1 MQKESGWKKKSKEE
15 HILIYQFAES
25 YKRFLDEA
33 KTEREASNY
42 ISEKLKK
49 GGFSEDFTEER
60 VLKVFREKSVF
71 AFVKGEEPITS
82 GMNII
87 VSHIDTPRLD
97 LKQSPLFE
105 EVGLAMFRTHYYGG
119 IKKYHWV
126 AIPLALHGVVVKVDG
141 RKIRLRI
148 GEEEGDPVFVIDDL
162 LPHLSRKTLDEK
174 KLSEAP
180 EAEKLTVLCGS
191 IPLVGAEKDS
201 VKAGVLEILKNLY
214 GIVEDD
220 FVSAEIEIVPAFKA
234 KDVGIDRSMVGAYGQ
249 DDRVCAYAMLEA
261 LLSLNKPRKSCLGIF
276 TDKEEIGSEGDTAI
290 RSTFL
295 FMLLYELMENLGI
308 KPDDAIIKKALFL
321 SNAISADVNGAVN
334 PMYQDVHEKQNAC
347 YLGLGVCV
355 EKFTGHGGKIGASEA
370 HAEYIAEIRRI
381 FDAHEIIWQTGEL
394 GKVDQGGGGTVAKY
408 LAAYGMNIVDC
419 GTPVLAMHSPFEIT
433 SKLDVYETFR
443 AYRAFYSS

>member
-1 MQKESGWKKKSKEE
+1 MEKESGWIKKSKEE
-15 HILIYQFAES
+15 QSLIYDFAER
-25 YKRFLDEA
+25 YKKFLNEA
-33 KTEREASNY
+33 KTEREAATY
-42 ISEKLKK
+42 ISETLKRA
-49 GGFSEDFTEER
+49 GFSEDLSEE
-60 VLKVFREKSVF
+60 KVFKTYREKSVF
-71 AFVKGEEPITS
+71 ALVKGKKPLTS

-97 LKQSPLFE
+97 LKQNPLFE

-126 AIPLALHGVVVKVDG
+126 AIPLSLHGVIVKVDG
-141 RKIRLRI
+141 RKINLRI
-148 GEEEGDPVFVIDDL
+148 GEEDDDPVFAIDDL

-191 IPLVGAEKDS
+191 IPLVGVEKDS
-201 VKAGVLEILKNLY
+201 VKAAILEILKNSY
-214 GIVEDD
+214 GIVEED
-220 FVSAEIEIVPAFKA
+220 FVSAEIEVVPAFKA
-234 KDVGIDRSMVGAYGQ
+234 KDVGIDRSMIGAYGQ

-261 LLSLNKPRKSCLGIF
+261 LISLDKPERSCLAIF

-290 RSTFL
+290 RSSFL
-295 FMLLYELMENLGI
+295 FMMIYEVLESMGL
-308 KPDDAIIKKALFL
+308 KPDDVTIKKALF
-321 SNAISADVNGAVN
+321 SSRAISADVNGAVN

-381 FDAHEIIWQTGEL
+381 FDANQIIWQTGEL
-394 GKVDQGGGGTVAKY
+394 GKVDLGGGGTVAKY
-408 LAAYGMNIVDC
+408 LAMYGMNIVDC
-419 GTPVLAMHSPFEIT
+419 GTPVLSMHSPFEIT

-443 AYRAFYSS
+443 AYRAFYNS

>member
-15 HILIYQFAES
+15 HKLIFEFAEG
-25 YKRFLDEA
+25 YKKFLDEA
-33 KTEREASNY
+33 KTEREASIY
-42 ISEKLKK
+42 ISERLREN
-49 GGFSEDFTEER
+49 GFSEDVSTEK
-60 VLKVFREKSVF
+60 VYKVFKEKSVVV
-71 AFVKGEEPITS
+71 FVKGEEPISS
-82 GMNII
+82 GMNIL

-97 LKQSPLFE
+97 LKQNPLFE

-126 AIPLALHGVVVKVDG
+126 AIPLAIHGVVVKVDG

-148 GEEEGDPVFVIDDL
+148 GEEDGDPVFVIDDL
-162 LPHLSRKTLDEK
+162 LPHLSKKTLDEK

-191 IPLVGAEKDS
+191 IPLVGVEKEA
-201 VKAGVLEILKNLY
+201 VKAGVLDILRNMY
-214 GIVEDD
+214 GIAEDD
-220 FVSAEIEIVPAFKA
+220 FVSAEIEVVPAFRA
-234 KDVGIDRSMVGAYGQ
+234 KDVGIDRSMIGAYGQ

-261 LLSLNKPRKSCLGIF
+261 LLGLNKPTKCCLGIF
-276 TDKEEIGSEGDTAI
+276 ADKEEIGSEGDTAI

-295 FMLLYELMENLGI
+295 FMFLYELMESMGI
-308 KPDDAIIKKALFL
+308 KPDDTLIKRALF
-321 SNAISADVNGAVN
+321 SSKAISADVNGAVN
-334 PMYQDVHEKQNAC
+334 PMYQEVHEKQNAC

-381 FDAHEIIWQTGEL
+381 FDSKGIIWQTGEL

-433 SKLDVYETFR
+433 SKLDVFETFR
-443 AYRAFYSS
+443 AYLAFYNS